1 MLKRCYLGKDF
12 LKKAGIRINYD
23 TGFME
28 WFECILPMRDP
39 WGLTSEEFDNMVDSL
54 LIQTEDELFGEDWL
68 DNYATEILDAKY
80 NFTSVR
86 DVVNQLKHLSQRQ
99 KDDLHK
105 ILSKHEKL
113 FDGTLGVYP
122 HKKFHIDIEEDA
134 TPVHAKPY
142 TVPRIHLETFK
153 KELMHLVNL
162 GVLAPAGLS

>member
-1 MLKRCYLGKDF
+1 M
-12 LKKAGIRINYD
+12 NYD

-39 WGLTSEEFDNMVDSL
+39 WSLTSEEFDNMVDSL

-80 NFTSVR
+80 NFTSIR
-86 DVVNQLKHLSQRQ
+86 DVVNQLKHLSQKQ
-99 KDDLHK
+99 KDNLHK
-105 ILSKHEKL
+105 ILTKHEKL

-134 TPVHAKPY
+134 TPV
-142 TVPRIHLETFK
+142 R
-153 KELMHLVNL
+153 NL
-162 GVLAPAGLS
+162 ILYQEYISKLSRKN